1 MKSGLSTFLC
11 KKDPDVQ
18 SFLTDKAILF
28 EQVSKSRTFLL
39 VDELALDE
47 ENSFRI
53 LAYFSLALKSLKL
66 VDSLSNT
73 RIKKIDGLSNKI
85 EDTPVYLLGQLGKN
99 ELYQREIEGKD
110 ILEKYVFPLVAQ
122 AVKYVGGRI
131 LLIECVN
138 KEKLIS
144 FYGNN
149 GFIYLQEDEYV
160 QMIRFLI

>member
-1 MKSGLSTFLC
+1 M
-11 KKDPDVQ
+11 
-18 SFLTDKAILF
+18 
-28 EQVSKSRTFLL
+28 
-39 VDELALDE
+39 VDEDALDDGD
-47 ENSFRI
+47 FRI

-66 VDSLSNT
+66 DDSLSKT
-73 RIKKIDGLSNKI
+73 RIKKIDGLSNRI

-99 ELYQREIEGKD
+99 ELYQEDTEGKD
-110 ILEKYVFPLVAQ
+110 ILEKHVFPVVAQ

-131 LLIECVN
+131 ILIECAN
-138 KEKLIS
+138 KEKLIN